1 LINLRFNILRP
12 EALNLYRALSSAEE
26 LEGLTLIG
34 GTALALQIGHR
45 FSLDF
50 DFATFEEQLPTRK
63 IDALVARLKAE
74 GHTINLITDAAMI
87 SQHKIN
93 TGSDL
98 LKQVRDY
105 VMDGVKVTFFAHG
118 RTQKQRAHYSQAE
131 KVTTEGQHFSIL
143 GLDALKTAK
152 TLVLADRVRSRD
164 LFDLMVLMQTYGYS
178 VELAMDCVKDL
189 GQSLSTATMRAWIP
203 LMSSSRRMKC
213 MPFLMSVL
221 PNMNRDSLKII
232 SRAKLFSITI
242 AGTGLELCISWWF
255 GF

>member
-12 EALNLYRALSSAEE
+12 EALNLYRALSSVEE

-105 VMDGVKVTFFAHG
+105 VMDGVKVTFVAHG
-118 RTQKQRAHYSQAE
+118 RTQKQRAYYSQAE
-131 KVTTEGQHFSIL
+131 KVTTESQYFSIL

-164 LFDLMVLMQTYGYS
+164 LFDLMMLMQTYGYS
-178 VELAMDCVKDL
+178 VEQAMDCVKDL
-189 GQSLSTATMRAWIP
+189 GHNDDPEYYKAVMSGSIP
-203 LMSSSRRMKC
+203 LDSDDEGLDAVDVVITPDEMYVFFDERIAEYESRLAEDY
-213 MPFLMSVL
+213 F
-221 PNMNRDSLKII
+221 
-232 SRAKLFSITI
+232 SR
-242 AGTGLELCISWWF
+242 
-255 GF
+255 